1 MATASRKRTVTA
13 PLAMLPAPTER
24 KGMLALV
31 TRMYNHRDGGLALF
45 VEDGEA
51 SFESLTLK
59 ALP

>member
-1 MATASRKRTVTA
+1 MRVQLFVCGTVA
-13 PLAMLPAPTER
+13 EVFVDNR
-24 KGMLALV
+24 VALV